1 MSAPEQLQLEPG
13 MKRIVVAGRGDFA
26 DQVARA
32 VAALAEL
39 TLVGQIDPGAALP
52 QGAGLVLC
60 LAEPAQR
67 VSVIQQ
73 ASEAGLPV
81 ATLPLAETGDP
92 ARAALGAGRVA
103 QVSALRGYAAL
114 ETLRA
119 ESAGGA
125 LGRRYGVF
133 ATHRV
138 RAGQRD
144 LFASLGVPLLHYVY
158 ELAGAPVSVAQT
170 TRAALHV
177 HGDEA
182 DAWFVIAQTSGG
194 PLLTVEFGAILPA
207 ESPAPEELLV
217 EATGS
222 EGVLRGEPLRQSVLV
237 SNRQGTSARP
247 WWSALGPGFLG
258 AALGA
263 VQAPDPA
270 REQGFLDFLGA
281 VLRAAEAGQPAS
293 VA

>member
-1 MSAPEQLQLEPG
+1 MSAPEQLQPLEPG
-13 MKRIVVAGRGDFA
+13 MERIAIVGRGDFA
-26 DQVARA
+26 DEVARA
-32 VAALAEL
+32 VQALAEL
-39 TLVGQIDPGAALP
+39 TLAGRVDPGAPLP
-52 QGAGLVLC
+52 DGAGLVLC
-60 LAEPAQR
+60 LAEPEER
-67 VSVIQQ
+67 VAVIQQ
-73 ASEAGLPV
+73 ATGAGLPV
-81 ATLPLAETGDP
+81 ATLPLTETGDAP
-92 ARAALGAGRVA
+92 RGALGAGRVA

-119 ESAGGA
+119 EVAGGA
-125 LGRRYGVF
+125 LGRPYGVF
-133 ATHRV
+133 ASHRV
-138 RAGQRD
+138 RPGQQG

-158 ELAGAPVSVAQT
+158 ALAGAPVSLAQT
-170 TRAALHV
+170 TRAAI
-177 HGDEA
+177 HGGEP

-207 ESPAPEELLV
+207 ESPAPQELLV

-222 EGVLRGEPLRQSVLV
+222 EGVLRGEPLRQSVVV
-237 SNRQGTSARP
+237 SNQKGTSARP

-263 VQAPDPA
+263 IQAHDPA

-281 VLRAAEAGQPAS
+281 VYRAVEAGQPAA